1 MRKDRDCLNNH
12 IHLEQEKK
20 KTTNLDE
27 YRRISAFVFSGPVAL
42 QMIGLRKEMRRM
54 GLFIL

>member
-1 MRKDRDCLNNH
+1 MNNH